1 MNPLRQQMGN
11 NMIENIMN
19 SMNPMSIAMSMLQ
32 RQNPQMFKRIENMM
46 VSGMN
51 PQQAMQQLG
60 IDQQQ
65 MQNMVS
71 NFSRQKFK

>member
-11 NMIENIMN
+11 NMIGNIMN
-19 SMNPMSIAMSMLQ
+19 SMNPMSMAMSMLQ
-32 RQNPQMFKRIENMM
+32 RQNPQMFKQIENMM

>member
-11 NMIENIMN
+11 NMIGNIMN
-19 SMNPMSIAMSMLQ
+19 SMNPISMAMSMLQ
-32 RQNPQMFKRIENMM
+32 RQNPQMFKQIENMM

>member
-11 NMIENIMN
+11 SMIGNIMN
-19 SMNPMSIAMSMLQ
+19 SMNPMSMAMSMLQ
-32 RQNPQMFKRIENMM
+32 RQNPQMFKQIENMM

>member
-11 NMIENIMN
+11 NMIGNIMN
-19 SMNPMSIAMSMLQ
+19 SMNPMRMAMSMLQ
-32 RQNPQMFKRIENMM
+32 RQNPQMFKQIENMM

>member
-1 MNPLRQQMGN
+1 MNPLRQQMEN
-11 NMIENIMN
+11 SMIGNIMN
-19 SMNPMSIAMSMLQ
+19 SMNPMSMAMSMLQ
-32 RQNPQMFKRIENMM
+32 RQNPQMFKQIENMM

>member
-11 NMIENIMN
+11 SMIGNIMN
-19 SMNPMSIAMSMLQ
+19 SMNPMSMAMSMLQ
-32 RQNPQMFKRIENMM
+32 RQNPQMFKQIENMM

-71 NFSRQKFK
+71 NFSRQKF

>member
-11 NMIENIMN
+11 SMIGNIMN
-19 SMNPMSIAMSMLQ
+19 SMNPMSMAMSMLQ
-32 RQNPQMFKRIENMM
+32 RQNPQIFKQIENMM